1 MKCSGKTFPS
11 TAFLLHCSL
20 SSQRR
25 IRVTYS
31 HQREK
36 VESSV
41 KLTRPLI
48 YECIPS
54 PIVIQF
60 FFPLSAGIRS
70 HLPESIDDEI
80 GSNRQ
85 TEVGLKRSPTAKKP
99 KSKFILFLFMVWLFI
114 ASVYIAE
121 VVSRKKRILPRPSS
135 CRPHHPLGLKVH
147 YLPCLLVLEHL
158 FFVMPSDS

>member
-11 TAFLLHCSL
+11 AAFLLHCSL

-54 PIVIQF
+54 PIIIQF

-121 VVSRKKRILPRPSS
+121 VVSRKKKDFATSLFLSPPPPAWVKSSLSPLPSGS
-135 CRPHHPLGLKVH
+135 
-147 YLPCLLVLEHL
+147 
-158 FFVMPSDS
+158 